1 MKFESAGRR
10 RYFGADMHRTYR
22 LLSFLA
28 SVVYATTF
36 AGAPASG
43 QEPSSGVQRRS
54 EQLRQDMQQRSQELR
69 TRIDAQEFPD
79 PRDEINRF
87 RQESEQRMQES
98 RQRMNANLDA
108 ALAAQGGGQESNMDK
123 LRPYRRTIRWGIGL
137 LIVGG
142 IIFWK
147 KWRDA
152 KSGS

>member
-1 MKFESAGRR
+1 
-10 RYFGADMHRTYR
+10 MHSNYR
-22 LLSFLA
+22 LFLFLA
-28 SVVYATTF
+28 AVVYATTF
-36 AGAPASG
+36 AGAPALG
-43 QEPSSGVQRRS
+43 QEPSSGVQRRG

-69 TRIDAQEFPD
+69 TRINAQEFPD
-79 PRDEINRF
+79 PRDEISRF

-98 RQRMNANLDA
+98 RQRVDA
-108 ALAAQGGGQESNMDK
+108 ARLAAQGGGQESTMDK

-152 KSGS
+152 KSG